1 MSHFDN
7 ILVAIDFKATEQA
20 EIDHAINLAKMHQA
34 KLTFMSVIPELS
46 RDAHLE
52 ISAMSPEQRLER
64 QLEQRMEQLE
74 MVSQCAIQN
83 TGIETEC
90 VTVSGTPS
98 VEIIKQ
104 IMRNKHD
111 LLMIA
116 ERENNSIIKN
126 KLMGSTARELLR
138 KAPCPV
144 LAVHPKCLGDYK
156 RVMAT
161 INVNEQ
167 KGVDSE
173 TLNQTIVSNATFI
186 AEAEKSNLSIMSI
199 IPSQAD
205 KTVYMEKIKSCL
217 NSNNVTIAD
226 DNIHLEVGEPAQAII
241 DSTLTHKIDLLVM
254 GMLSRTGIQ
263 GFFIGNTVE
272 KVLDTVECSIL
283 TIKPDTFVS
292 PIKLDDH

>member
-1 MSHFDN
+1 MSHFEN

-20 EIDHAINLAKMHQA
+20 EIDHAINLAKIHHA
-34 KLTFMSVIPELS
+34 KLTFMSVIPELP

-52 ISAMSPEQRLER
+52 ISAMSPEQRLEH

-83 TGIETEC
+83 TGIETAC

-104 IMRNKHD
+104 VLRNKHD

-116 ERENNSIIKN
+116 ERENNSVLKN
-126 KLMGSTARELLR
+126 KLIGSTARELLR

-156 RVMAT
+156 QIIAT
-161 INVNEQ
+161 INIDEQ
-167 KGVDSE
+167 KGVDSQA
-173 TLNQTIVSNATFI
+173 LNSTIVANAAFI
-186 AEAEKSNLSIMSI
+186 AEADKSALALLSIM
-199 IPSQAD
+199 PPEAARAD
-205 KTVYMEKIKSCL
+205 YIEKIQACLKS
-217 NSNNVTIAD
+217 NDITID
-226 DNIHLEVGEPAQAII
+226 DDKIYIEMGEPAQVII
-241 DSTLTHKIDLLVM
+241 DATLTHNTDLLVM

-272 KVLDTVECSIL
+272 KILDNVECSIL
-283 TIKPDTFVS
+283 TIKPDEFVS
-292 PIKLDDH
+292 PIKLDEN

>member
-34 KLTFMSVIPELS
+34 KLTFMSVIPELP
-46 RDAHLE
+46 RDAYLE
-52 ISAMSPEQRLER
+52 ISAMSPEQRLKH

-74 MVSQCAIQN
+74 IVSQCAIQD
-83 TGIETEC
+83 TGIKTEC
-90 VTVSGTPS
+90 IAVSGIPS

-104 IMRNKHD
+104 VMRNNHD

-116 ERENNSIIKN
+116 ERENNSVLKN

-144 LAVHPKCLGDYK
+144 LAVHPQSLRDYK
-156 RVMAT
+156 RIIAT
-161 INVNEQ
+161 INVSEQ
-167 KGVDSE
+167 KGVNSE
-173 TLNQTIVSNATFI
+173 NLNQTIVSNAIFI
-186 AEAEKSNLSIMSI
+186 AEADKSALSIVSI
-199 IPSQAD
+199 MPPEAS
-205 KTVYMEKIKSCL
+205 KTSYMEKIKSCL
-217 NSNNVTIAD
+217 NSNNVIID
-226 DNIHLEVGEPAQAII
+226 DENIHVEVGEPAQVII
-241 DSTLTHKIDLLVM
+241 DATLTHKTDLLVM

-272 KVLDTVECSIL
+272 KVLDMVECSIL
-283 TIKPDTFVS
+283 TIKPAEFVS
-292 PIKLDDH
+292 PIKLNDE

>member
-7 ILVAIDFKATEQA
+7 ILVALDFKATEQA

-34 KLTFMSVIPELS
+34 KLTFMSVIPELP

-74 MVSQCAIQN
+74 MIAECATQN
-83 TGIETEC
+83 IGIETEC
-90 VTVSGTPS
+90 VAISGTAS
-98 VEIIKQ
+98 IEIIKQ
-104 IMRNKHD
+104 VIRNKHD

-116 ERENNSIIKN
+116 ERENNSILKN

-144 LAVHPKCLGDYK
+144 LAVHPKCLGDYQ
-156 RVMAT
+156 RIMAS

-173 TLNQTIVSNATFI
+173 TLNQTIVSNAIFI
-186 AEAEKSNLSIMSI
+186 AK
-199 IPSQAD
+199 AD
-205 KTVYMEKIKSCL
+205 KSDLSVVAIAPSEADKKNHLEKIQNCL
-217 NSNNVTIAD
+217 NANNMPINNE
-226 DNIHLEVGEPAQAII
+226 NIHIEIGEPAQVII
-241 DSTLTHKIDLLVM
+241 DSTLTYNTDLLVM

-283 TIKPDTFVS
+283 TIKPDEFVS
-292 PIKLDDH
+292 PIKLDDK